1 MKLNTIIFCFDLD
14 TSNKSKLRK
23 GSNLKILDA
32 KPGVYTEYKPFL
44 HKDKSI
50 VKKLLRGMQNKRPE
64 EVQSA
69 LLRRHFLELTQ
80 SFMIPLERYMS
91 SLMPLQRNISPFKV
105 CVLFFMTVV
114 YSLNVLIDVFRLLLN
129 LGRLTLTTF

>member
-1 MKLNTIIFCFDLD
+1 MFNFFDLD
-14 TSNKSKLRK
+14 TTNKSKLRK

-32 KPGVYTEYKPFL
+32 KPGVYTEYKPYL
-44 HKDKSI
+44 YKDKSI
-50 VKKLLRGMQNKRPE
+50 VKKLLKGMQTKRPE

-105 CVLFFMTVV
+105 SKLAYVV
-114 YSLNVLIDVFRLLLN
+114 M
-129 LGRLTLTTF
+129 TLT

>member
-1 MKLNTIIFCFDLD
+1 MNCIFNFDLD
-14 TSNKSKLRK
+14 TSNKNKLRK

-32 KPGVYTEYKPFL
+32 KPGVYTEYKPYL

-105 CVLFFMTVV
+105 CHLSYIIVV
-114 YSLNVLIDVFRLLLN
+114 YTLNLFIYVFRLLLN
-129 LGRLTLTTF
+129 LGHLILITF

>member
-1 MKLNTIIFCFDLD
+1 MLYIFLGV
-14 TSNKSKLRK
+14 KS
-23 GSNLKILDA
+23 
-32 KPGVYTEYKPFL
+32 GVFTEYKPFL
-44 HKDKSI
+44 NKDKAF
-50 VKKLLRGMQNKRPE
+50 VKKLIRGIQNKRPE

-105 CVLFFMTVV
+105 K
-114 YSLNVLIDVFRLLLN
+114 
-129 LGRLTLTTF
+129 

>member
-1 MKLNTIIFCFDLD
+1 MYIYFFYLD
-14 TSNKSKLRK
+14 IPNKSKLRK
-23 GSNLKILDA
+23 GSNLKILDC
-32 KPGVYTEYKPFL
+32 KPGVYTEYKPYL

-50 VKKLLRGMQNKRPE
+50 VKKLLRGVQNKRPE

-105 CVLFFMTVV
+105 YKLFYLYVLYVR
-114 YSLNVLIDVFRLLLN
+114 LNNIFCLFN
-129 LGRLTLTTF
+129 FNF

>member
-1 MKLNTIIFCFDLD
+1 MLTYFFFCLDL
-14 TSNKSKLRK
+14 SNKNKLK

-32 KPGVYTEYKPFL
+32 KPGVYTEYKPYL

-50 VKKLLRGMQNKRPE
+50 VKKILRGIQNKRPE
-64 EVQSA
+64 EVQLA

-105 CVLFFMTVV
+105 IVIATQVV
-114 YSLNVLIDVFRLLLN
+114 YSQSNQMRWVVFDE
-129 LGRLTLTTF
+129 

>member
-1 MKLNTIIFCFDLD
+1 MSYVFLD
-14 TSNKSKLRK
+14 ISNKSKLKK

-32 KPGVYTEYKPFL
+32 KPGVYTEYKPYL
-44 HKDKSI
+44 CKDKSI
-50 VKKLLRGMQNKRPE
+50 VKKLLRGIQNKRPE

-91 SLMPLQRNISPFKV
+91 SLMPLQRNVSPFKV
-105 CVLFFMTVV
+105 VFLMCSKFKKLFYFYFHFSGSSKTMA
-114 YSLNVLIDVFRLLLN
+114 F
-129 LGRLTLTTF
+129 

>member
-1 MKLNTIIFCFDLD
+1 MCAFLFFVDPQNE
-14 TSNKSKLRK
+14 NKLRK

-32 KPGVYTEYKPFL
+32 KPGVCTEYKPFL

-50 VKKLLRGMQNKRPE
+50 VKKLLRGMQNKRPD

-105 CVLFFMTVV
+105 NLMFEIMYAELNCFVLNCLFLVCSKTMA
-114 YSLNVLIDVFRLLLN
+114 I
-129 LGRLTLTTF
+129 

>member
-1 MKLNTIIFCFDLD
+1 MCLISNLD
-14 TSNKSKLRK
+14 NPSTNKSRK

-32 KPGVYTEYKPFL
+32 KPGVYTEYKTFL

-105 CVLFFMTVV
+105 RNHFL
-114 YSLNVLIDVFRLLLN
+114 Y
-129 LGRLTLTTF
+129 

>member
-1 MKLNTIIFCFDLD
+1 MFFFFLD
-14 TSNKSKLRK
+14 TTNKSKVRK

-44 HKDKSI
+44 YKDKSI
-50 VKKLLRGMQNKRPE
+50 VKKLLRGMQTKRPE

-105 CVLFFMTVV
+105 RKFFT
-114 YSLNVLIDVFRLLLN
+114 R
-129 LGRLTLTTF
+129 

>member
-1 MKLNTIIFCFDLD
+1 LCLFYFCCID
-14 TSNKSKLRK
+14 TTNKSKLRK

-32 KPGVYTEYKPFL
+32 KPGVYTEYKPYL
-44 HKDKSI
+44 YKDKSI
-50 VKKLLRGMQNKRPE
+50 VKKLLRGMQTKRPE

-69 LLRRHFLELTQ
+69 LLRIHFLELTQ

-105 CVLFFMTVV
+105 QKLAFVMMVYTENVFILFV
-114 YSLNVLIDVFRLLLN
+114 
-129 LGRLTLTTF
+129 